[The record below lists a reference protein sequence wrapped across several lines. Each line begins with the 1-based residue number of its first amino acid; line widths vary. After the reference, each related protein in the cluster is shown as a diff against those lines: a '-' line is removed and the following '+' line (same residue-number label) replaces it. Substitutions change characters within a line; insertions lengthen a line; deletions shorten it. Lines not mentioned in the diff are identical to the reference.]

1 MQEENS
7 RNKNVSDALE
17 KLSGHAG
24 NCARPQEGQRIKN
37 GTHLMVQQRLR
48 YRKRGEVLRPGARKE
63 TIL

>member
-7 RNKNVSDALE
+7 RNKNVSDSLE

-48 YRKRGEVLRPGARKE
+48 YRKGGGRC
-63 TIL
+63 